1 MHSPASVEALRH
13 LMYAMADIHAIS
25 ETADKLLRDAE
36 YSGCVIPH
44 SLAAIS
50 MIAKTATDE
59 AVAMLEADIKDAL
72 GDNEHE

>member
-13 LMYAMADIHAIS
+13 LLYAMADIHAIS

-36 YSGCVIPH
+36 YSGCVMPH

-50 MIAKTATDE
+50 MIAKTATEE
-59 AVAMLEADIKDAL
+59 AVAILEADIKNTS
-72 GDNEHE
+72 GDNQNG